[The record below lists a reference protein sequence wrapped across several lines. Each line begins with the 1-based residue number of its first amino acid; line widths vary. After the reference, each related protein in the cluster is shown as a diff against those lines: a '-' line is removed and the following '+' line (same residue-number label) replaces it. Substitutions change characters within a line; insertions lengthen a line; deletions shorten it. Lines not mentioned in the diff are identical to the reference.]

1 MKRKVPNAVEKAI
14 DQQIQARAAAKTR
27 KPSAKTTL
35 GDEPKMTQAESIAQ
49 AFTTLRNAGLL
60 PVSLEAKPTSNA
72 DNYAAH
78 THPSEQKQASG
89 PGEVWVKE
97 ARGAVDLVIDNLQT
111 QLVVGNEEITKLLNT
126 LQPYLPRRLFEPQ
139 DDDKCSAEE
148 CEFEYQPT
156 SGGSLSEVQIR
167 LNSAANE
174 LNQLRRRIRQLT
186 KWVVL

>member
-1 MKRKVPNAVEKAI
+1 MPSKRSIDAAPQVNAPKTQRKRTSASAVG
-14 DQQIQARAAAKTR
+14 DQ
-27 KPSAKTTL
+27 
-35 GDEPKMTQAESIAQ
+35 PKMTQTQAIAA
-49 AFTTLRNAGLL
+49 AFETLKNAGLL

-78 THPSEQKQASG
+78 THPSEQKQTSG
-89 PGEVWVKE
+89 PGEVRVKD
-97 ARGAVDLVIDNLQT
+97 ARGAVDLVIDNLQA
-111 QLVVGNEEITKLLNT
+111 QLVVGNEEVTKLLNT
-126 LQPYLPRRLFEPQ
+126 LQPYLPRHLFEPQ
-139 DDDKCSAEE
+139 DDDKCSSEE

>member
-1 MKRKVPNAVEKAI
+1 MPSKRSIDAAQQVNAPKTQRKRTSASAVG
-14 DQQIQARAAAKTR
+14 DQ
-27 KPSAKTTL
+27 
-35 GDEPKMTQAESIAQ
+35 PKMTQTQAIAA
-49 AFTTLRNAGLL
+49 AFETLKNAGLL

-72 DNYAAH
+72 DNYAAY

-89 PGEVWVKE
+89 PGEVWVTE

-111 QLVVGNEEITKLLNT
+111 QLVVGNEEVTKLLNT
-126 LQPYLPRRLFEPQ
+126 LQPYLPRRLFEP
-139 DDDKCSAEE
+139 DDDKCADEE